1 VLGITR
7 WNLLRLL
14 AAILCIAGLVWL
26 GMAYLIPPPPS
37 RIVIGTSPT
46 GEQYHNLGTRYQGL
60 LAAAD
65 MKVELRATNGAKDNL
80 ALLSDPTSGI
90 QIAFMQGGISNSRL
104 SPGVISLGRIDHQI
118 FWLFYPAG
126 ETLTDLAQL
135 KGKRIGLGAEGS
147 GDRAVCEKILA
158 VAGITYDNTALVT
171 VAPENV
177 INNLDGG
184 AIDAIFRTFAPESP
198 VLDGLLRG
206 PQYRLMD
213 FSEAEALTR
222 IFPYLVRL
230 VLPRGAIDLARK
242 MPVSDT
248 ALIATT
254 NALLVRKDI
263 HPAIVDLL
271 AQTTLQAHSTPGL
284 FRKVGEFPT
293 ETDPEYPIS
302 QGARD
307 FYRNGP
313 SFLNRYLPFWM
324 TNYAQRFLAVLL
336 AVIAI
341 VVPVFN
347 YAPKLF
353 LWLIRDRVR
362 RLYRRLRMVDKA
374 LLLEIDCARLQAL
387 HAELENIGKA
397 ANIVPMHSSDLF
409 FELRAHIDRTRRH
422 LASVDAQSGAAK
434 VA

>member
-1 VLGITR
+1 MLGITR
-7 WNLLRLL
+7 WHALRVL
-14 AAILCIAGLVWL
+14 AATLCVGGLVWL
-26 GMAYLIPPPPS
+26 GMAYLIPAPPS
-37 RIVIGTSPT
+37 RIVIGTSPI
-46 GEQYHNLGTRYQGL
+46 GEHYHNLGTRYQGI
-60 LAAAD
+60 LAASD
-65 MKVELRATNGAKDNL
+65 IKVELRATNGAKENL
-80 ALLSDPTSGI
+80 SLLSHPNSGI
-90 QIAFMQGGISNSRL
+90 QIAFMQGGISNGRL
-104 SPGVISLGRIDHQI
+104 APDVMSLGRIDYQI
-118 FWLFYPAG
+118 FWLFYPTG

-135 KGKRIGLGAEGS
+135 RGKRIGLGAEGS

-184 AIDAIFRTFAPESP
+184 GIDAVFRTFSPDSP
-198 VLDGLLRG
+198 VLEALLRG
-206 PQYRLMD
+206 PQYRLMN

-248 ALIATT
+248 ALVATT
-254 NALLVRKDI
+254 NVLLARKDI
-263 HPAIVDLL
+263 HPAVIDLL

-293 ETDPEYPIS
+293 ETDPEYPMS

-324 TNYAQRFLAVLL
+324 TNYAQRFLAVLV

-362 RLYRRLRMVDKA
+362 RLYRRLRLVDKA
-374 LLLEIDCARLQAL
+374 LLSPPNSAQIEAL
-387 HAELENIGKA
+387 NAELENIARA
-397 ANIVPMHSSDLF
+397 ANIVPMHSSELF

-422 LASVDAQSGAAK
+422 LASADAHNGSAK

>member
-1 VLGITR
+1 MLGITR
-7 WNLLRLL
+7 WHLFRLT
-14 AAILCIAGLVWL
+14 AAILCVAGLVWL
-26 GMAYLIPPPPS
+26 GMAYLIPAPPS
-37 RIVIGTSPT
+37 QIVIGTSPT
-46 GEQYHNLGTRYQGL
+46 GEHYHNLGTRYQGL

-80 ALLSDPTSGI
+80 ALLNDPDSGV

-104 SPGVISLGRIDHQI
+104 APDLMSLGRIDHQI
-118 FWLFYPAG
+118 FWLFYPTG
-126 ETLTDLAQL
+126 DTLTDLAQL

-158 VAGITYDNTALVT
+158 VAGITYDNTTLVT

-177 INNLDGG
+177 VNNLDGG
-184 AIDAIFRTFAPESP
+184 AVDAVFRTFPPESP
-198 VLDGLLRG
+198 VLETLLRG
-206 PQYRLMD
+206 PQYRLMN

-242 MPVSDT
+242 MPVADT

-254 NALLVRKDI
+254 NALLARKEI
-263 HPAIVDLL
+263 HPAVIDLL
-271 AQTTLQAHSTPGL
+271 AEATLQAHTTPGL

-293 ETDPEYPIS
+293 ETDPEYPMS

-324 TNYAQRFLAVLL
+324 TNYAQRFLAVLV

-374 LLLEIDCARLQAL
+374 LLSEPNAAQMQGL
-387 HAELENIGKA
+387 HAELENIARA

-422 LASVDAQSGAAK
+422 LASVDAQNGVAK

>member
-1 VLGITR
+1 MLGITR
-7 WNLLRLL
+7 WHLFGLL
-14 AAILCIAGLVWL
+14 AATLCVAGLVWL
-26 GMAYLIPPPPS
+26 GMAYLIPAPPS
-37 RIVIGTSPT
+37 KIVIATSPI
-46 GEQYHNLGTRYQGL
+46 GEHYHTLGTRYQGL
-60 LAAAD
+60 LSAED
-65 MKVELRATNGAKDNL
+65 MKVELRVTNGAKENL
-80 ALLSDPTSGI
+80 GLLNDPNSGI
-90 QIAFMQGGISNSRL
+90 QIAFMQGGISNGTL
-104 SPGVISLGRIDHQI
+104 APDLMSLGRIDHQI

-147 GDRAVCEKILA
+147 GDRTVCEKILA
-158 VAGITYDNTALVT
+158 VAGITYDNTTLVT
-171 VAPENV
+171 VAPETV

-184 AIDAIFRTFAPESP
+184 AIDAVFRNFSPESP
-198 VLDGLLRG
+198 VLDALLRG
-206 PQYRLMD
+206 PQYRLMN
-213 FSEAEALTR
+213 FAEAEALTR

-230 VLPRGAIDLARK
+230 VLPKGAIDLARK
-242 MPVSDT
+242 MPVADT
-248 ALIATT
+248 ALVATT
-254 NALLVRKDI
+254 NVLLARKDV
-263 HPAIVDLL
+263 HPAVVDLL
-271 AQTTLQAHSTPGL
+271 AQTTLQAHSTPDL

-293 ETDPEYPIS
+293 ETDPEYSIS

-324 TNYAQRFLAVLL
+324 TNYAQRFLAVLV

-347 YAPKLF
+347 YGPKLL
-353 LWLIRDRVR
+353 LWFIRDRVR
-362 RLYRRLRMVDKA
+362 RLYRRLRLVDKA
-374 LLLEIDCARLQAL
+374 LLSEIDSAQARAL
-387 HAELENIGKA
+387 HAELENIARA

-422 LASVDAQSGAAK
+422 LESVKPQNVIAK